1 MDCRNLHDCYCY
13 IGRTNRNILPM
24 KPLLLTLLLSL
35 SLAGFGQD
43 LQIGGFDTDCGTW
56 VKDTVTVSD
65 WQTVDTTNYD
75 PCASAEWVYTDW
87 ITPRSY
93 ATTLLYC
100 PCGCGNPTV
109 REKYRVNLQGIQQKQ
124 IERTTYRY
132 IQKPKTEYE
141 KVWDEIYKR
150 TKEDADTLSI
160 APYRSLTSS
169 GSTTLILTD
178 TISNWGTLYAIP
190 DPKYDTV
197 AVWLTYADTTKS
209 ISYNMTVKGYEVTK
223 THYVPEVWKTE
234 DHGNALVYYEA
245 HWQTDHVAYL
255 DHFKK
260 PMNRLVWGT
269 KRREK

>member
-1 MDCRNLHDCYCY
+1 
-13 IGRTNRNILPM
+13 M
-24 KPLLLTLLLSL
+24 KPLLLILFLSL

-43 LQIGGFDTDCGTW
+43 TLKYQSAGTW
-56 VKDTVTVSD
+56 KTLGSD
-65 WQTVDTTNYD
+65 
-75 PCASAEWVYTDW
+75 A
-87 ITPRSY
+87 
-93 ATTLLYC
+93 
-100 PCGCGNPTV
+100 
-109 REKYRVNLQGIQQKQ
+109 
-124 IERTTYRY
+124 
-132 IQKPKTEYE
+132 
-141 KVWDEIYKR
+141 
-150 TKEDADTLSI
+150 TLS
-160 APYRSLTSS
+160 SLHGGT
-169 GSTTLILTD
+169 GGH
-178 TISNWGTLYAIP
+178 IS
-190 DPKYDTV
+190 DPVYDTV